1 VARLASR
8 LFRPNL
14 NLKSPTPLKH
24 WSRGHV
30 AVNVP
35 QAGASSKRG
44 SWAARIDHAIELAKW
59 PVALLMLAALPLFA
73 WGLLRL
79 VGHVLS
85 QPLGVLPL
93 ALGTFGFIMLWRRWL
108 DHSTLGR
115 WMITLEHEL
124 THAIFAWA
132 TGHRIVAIRA
142 SLGRGGEVRFIGKGN
157 WLITLAPYFFPTAA
171 LALLLLAWLMPLSIL
186 PWQGFFLGV
195 ALGFHIVSTYRET
208 HRDQSDLKSVGA
220 KFCWM
225 FLPTAN
231 LAVLG
236 LLLAWAHGG
245 TSDVRVWL
253 KHVRAPASILIGQW
267 PSATDTLPD
276 ATHLHSQ

>member
-1 VARLASR
+1 MS
-8 LFRPNL
+8 
-14 NLKSPTPLKH
+14 T
-24 WSRGHV
+24 RGI
-30 AVNVP
+30 
-35 QAGASSKRG
+35 
-44 SWAARIDHAIELAKW
+44 WAARIDYAVEWLKW
-59 PVALLMLAALPLFA
+59 PVAVGMLTALPLFA

-79 VGHVLS
+79 IGHVLS

-93 ALGTFGFIMLWRRWL
+93 AIGTGGFIMLWRRWL
-108 DHSTLGR
+108 DTSTIGR
-115 WMITLEHEL
+115 WLITVEHEL

-132 TGHRIVAIRA
+132 TGHRVVAIKA
-142 SLGRGGEVRFIGKGN
+142 SLGRGGEVRFMGRGN

-171 LALLLLAWLMPLSIL
+171 IALLLMAYLMSIPIL
-186 PWQGFFLGV
+186 PWPGLFLGV

-245 TSDVRVWL
+245 TADVKIWLGHVQEPIDFLRSYFQQLPPGSDL
-253 KHVRAPASILIGQW
+253 
-267 PSATDTLPD
+267 
-276 ATHLHSQ
+276 

>member
-1 VARLASR
+1 M
-8 LFRPNL
+8 
-14 NLKSPTPLKH
+14 
-24 WSRGHV
+24 
-30 AVNVP
+30 
-35 QAGASSKRG
+35 SKRG
-44 SWAARIDHAIELAKW
+44 LWAARIDWAIERAKW
-59 PVALLMLAALPLFA
+59 PVAIAMLAALPLFA

-93 ALGTFGFIMLWRRWL
+93 ALGTVGFVMLWRRWL
-108 DHSTLGR
+108 DRSSVGR

-142 SLGRGGEVRFIGKGN
+142 SLERGGEVRFVGQGN

-171 LALLLLAWLMPLSIL
+171 LALLLLACLMPISVL
-186 PWQGFFLGV
+186 PWQGFFLGI

-220 KFCWM
+220 RFCWM

-245 TSDVRVWL
+245 TSDVSVWL
-253 KHVRAPASILIGQW
+253 KHVCAPASALMERW
-267 PSATDTLPD
+267 PSNHESVPESAKQADR
-276 ATHLHSQ
+276 H